1 MEMKQDTD
9 IESEGQRAGRQG
21 VESKLFSWTGKKRP
35 LWEVAFGQ
43 IIESCNGSLER
54 IEYCSQSLRT
64 DMRLCRAKC
73 SSLREDQ
80 DQRHK
85 Q

>member
-35 LWEVAFGQ
+35 L
-43 IIESCNGSLER
+43 
-54 IEYCSQSLRT
+54 
-64 DMRLCRAKC
+64 
-73 SSLREDQ
+73 
-80 DQRHK
+80 
-85 Q
+85 